1 MATSIRPP
9 SPISESLQF
18 RPRWW
23 WDPVPDWVLDHL
35 SSAVIREIAVIN
47 MRTQIDTLKVQQAAL
62 EQTINVLRK
71 AK

>member
-1 MATSIRPP
+1 MATSTRPP
-9 SPISESLQF
+9 AQIADALQF

-35 SSAVIREIAVIN
+35 NPAVIREIAVVQL
-47 MRTQIDTLKVQQAAL
+47 TAQLETLRVQEKAL
-62 EQTINVLRK
+62 EATIGLMRK